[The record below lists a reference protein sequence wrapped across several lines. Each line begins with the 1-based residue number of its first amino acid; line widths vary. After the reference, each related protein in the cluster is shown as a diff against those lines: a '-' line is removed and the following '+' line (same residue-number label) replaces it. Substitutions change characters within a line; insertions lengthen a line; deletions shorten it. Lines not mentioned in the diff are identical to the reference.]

1 MKKSIR
7 LLSALFVFA
16 LVLSAFASC
25 AETQSADETTVDPS
39 GTASAIVES
48 TAFEETTVYEPDDL
62 KEKYDFNET
71 VTFFIWSDHRM
82 REYYAEDSGDN
93 IDIAIYNRNLK
104 VEDRLGIE
112 IKFVEEKGSL
122 DFYKNWN
129 QKIENDWMS
138 DNAYDVYSGYS
149 RAIPL
154 LAIKG
159 LTANLLE
166 YDDFNVEKPWWPEAL
181 ITECT
186 IKEKLYF
193 CSGDIATSLL
203 WYMDAILYNKAL
215 YESYYLG
222 SATPMDMVDND
233 EWTLDKL
240 ISLSKDIYVP
250 SPDGVAENS
259 DYGMSVYETD
269 IDAFQIGAGI
279 ISLEKTEDGGLR
291 ISEAWDSQRCAELC
305 ETVGNF
311 LKNSGVYH
319 GDDKESRS
327 VFFNEHSIFH
337 LDRVLIVAG
346 QDNTDTGK
354 VEFEYGIVPVPK
366 YDLSQSTYKTNLGNS
381 FSLYAINSNSKK
393 ASVAATTL
401 EAMASENYRSVTPA
415 VFEVA
420 MKVRYS
426 SDAQSSRMYDILR
439 STVSFDMGRLC
450 SAHFSNH
457 TTKTFRNSALDNPTG
472 FLTLLQSRRTGI
484 NKAIEKLMAEFQG

>member
-1 MKKSIR
+1 MKHSRR
-7 LLSALFVFA
+7 LLSAILVFVFILSA
-16 LVLSAFASC
+16 LVSC
-25 AETQSADETTVDPS
+25 AETQQPEETTDTLTSTAPLAAETTIPDETT
-39 GTASAIVES
+39 A
-48 TAFEETTVYEPDDL
+48 YEPDDL
-62 KEKYDFNET
+62 KEKYNFNET

-93 IDIAIYNRNLK
+93 IDVAIYNRNIK
-104 VEDRLGIE
+104 VAERLGIE
-112 IKFVEEKGSL
+112 IKFAEEKGSL

-129 QKIENDWMS
+129 KKIENDWQA
-138 DNAYDVYSGYS
+138 DNAYDIYSGYS

-154 LAIKG
+154 LSIKG
-159 LTANLLE
+159 MTANLLE

-181 ITECT
+181 TTECT
-186 IKEKLYF
+186 IKDRLYF

-203 WYMDAILYNKAL
+203 WYMDAILYNKEL
-215 YESYYLG
+215 YNSYYLG
-222 SATPMDMVDND
+222 TPSPMDLVDSN
-233 EWTLDKL
+233 EWTFEKL
-240 ISLSKDIYVP
+240 FSLSKDIYIS
-250 SPDGVAENS
+250 SPDGVAENCQ
-259 DYGMSVYETD
+259 YGMSVYKTD

-291 ISEAWDSQRCAELC
+291 ICEDWDSQRCADVC
-305 ETVGNF
+305 EAVGNF
-311 LKNSGVYH
+311 LKNQGVYH
-319 GDDKESRS
+319 GEDTEVRG
-327 VFFNEHSIFH
+327 VFFNGRSIFH

-346 QDNTDTGK
+346 QDNTETGK

-366 YDLSQSTYKTNLGNS
+366 YDLSQENYKTNLGNS

-450 SAHFSNH
+450 SAHFSNY
-457 TTKTFRNSALDNPTG
+457 TTKTFRNSALENPSG
-472 FLTLLQSRRTGI
+472 FLTLLNSRKKG
-484 NKAIEKLMAEFQG
+484 IEKSLDKLLIDLTK